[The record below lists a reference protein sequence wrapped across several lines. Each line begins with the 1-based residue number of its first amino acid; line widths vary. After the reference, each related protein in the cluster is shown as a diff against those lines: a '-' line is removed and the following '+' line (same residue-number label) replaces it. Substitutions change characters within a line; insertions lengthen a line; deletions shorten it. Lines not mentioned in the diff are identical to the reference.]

1 MTQSAYILGVDGGG
15 SKTYAVIVNGNG
27 DKISS
32 GISGAS
38 NHQSIGI
45 DKAIAHINESID
57 QALQAAGLSHSDIAF
72 AQYGLAGLDR
82 QQDYGIV
89 RPALSQ
95 IPFANWDMVSD
106 TFEGLRT
113 GSTSNTGVVLIC
125 GTGSN
130 AAGRNEAG
138 ETVQVGGIGYLYGDN
153 LGANYMA
160 TTMFRA
166 AVRSW
171 EGREIPSIL
180 PDKLLQYFG
189 FPTMG
194 ALINDFLDR
203 DIQYIREGR
212 LTISLHE
219 AASEGDTLA
228 IQLLKE
234 AGNELGITAN
244 TVIRKL
250 GGFKGKTIPI
260 VLVGSVLQ
268 KGRSPYLLN
277 ELRRVLELDNP
288 SVELIIPE
296 IAPVY
301 GSILLAM
308 DHLQIPATAETMN
321 KFNANGGYE

>member
-1 MTQSAYILGVDGGG
+1 MTINSYIIGIDGGG
-15 SKTYAVIVNGNG
+15 SKTYAVIVDANG

-32 GISGAS
+32 GVAGPS
-38 NHQSIGI
+38 NHQTIGI
-45 DKAIAHINESID
+45 DKALANINDSID
-57 QALQAAGLSHSDIAF
+57 QALQAAGLSHADIAF

-82 QQDYGIV
+82 EQDYQIV
-89 RPALSQ
+89 RPALSH
-95 IPFANWDMVSD
+95 IPFARWNIVSD

-113 GSTSNTGVVLIC
+113 GSPSNIGVVLIC

-171 EGREIPSIL
+171 EGREIPSVL
-180 PDKLLQYFG
+180 PEKLLQYFG

-203 DIQYIREGR
+203 EIQYIREGK

-219 AASEGDTLA
+219 AAREGDALA
-228 IQLLKE
+228 IRLLKE

-244 TVIRKL
+244 TVIRRL
-250 GGFKGKTIPI
+250 GGFKGITVPI

-277 ELRRVLELDNP
+277 ELRRVLELENP
-288 SVELIIPE
+288 NVELIIPE
-296 IAPVY
+296 LAPVY
-301 GSILLAM
+301 GAILLAM
-308 DHLQIPATAETMN
+308 DHLEIPATKETIQ